1 MRSFVTVTPQK
12 IREYNQV
19 TEYKVGWTCSTHE
32 TKKLLKKMLIRKDE
46 RKRERADVEDVLLD
60 GKTVLK

>member
-1 MRSFVTVTPQK
+1 
-12 IREYNQV
+12 
-19 TEYKVGWTCSTHE
+19 
-32 TKKLLKKMLIRKDE
+32 MLIRKDE

>member
-12 IREYNQV
+12 IRVYNQV

-32 TKKLLKKMLIRKDE
+32 TNKLLKKILIRKCESE
-46 RKRERADVEDVLLD
+46 REDVEDLRLD
-60 GKTVLK
+60 GRRVLK